1 MERTTRFF
9 TTYPTTTEQRSMK
22 HIKLT
27 TLIFGLLLFGC
38 NQANNKRNTVTEKK
52 ATTSA
57 NDIEQI
63 QNLIRQVL
71 NWADTQKSID
81 LLPVLA
87 DSKDGLYI
95 GFDLNKHKQN
105 LDKLQK
111 TNFFATEFIENYNQI
126 ILNLD
131 KGIRNG
137 NIEKWLIGDMPPFN
151 FSSNVNPWTGCQDI
165 PYDDPNPF
173 DNIVIK
179 EVNIRNGD
187 LIWKWGKP
195 ELITEPSWKVFEYK
209 FRVVKEND
217 RWKISYL
224 QGFDFK
230 ESTR

>member
-1 MERTTRFF
+1 
-9 TTYPTTTEQRSMK
+9 MK

-38 NQANNKRNTVTEKK
+38 NQADNKRTSVTEKK

-71 NWADTQKSID
+71 NWADTKKSID

-87 DSKDGLYI
+87 DSRDSLYI
-95 GFDLNKHKQN
+95 GFDLDKHKQN

-131 KGIRNG
+131 KGLRND
-137 NIEKWLIGDMPPFN
+137 NNKQWLVGDLPTFN
-151 FSSNVNPWTGCQDI
+151 FSSGVNPWTLSQDI

-173 DNIVIK
+173 DYVEIK
-179 EVNIRNGD
+179 WVNIGSGE

-195 ELITEPSWKVFEYK
+195 ELITEPSWKDFEYK

-230 ESTR
+230 ESTCYGRQL

>member
-1 MERTTRFF
+1 M
-9 TTYPTTTEQRSMK
+9 
-22 HIKLT
+22 
-27 TLIFGLLLFGC
+27 
-38 NQANNKRNTVTEKK
+38 
-52 ATTSA
+52 
-57 NDIEQI
+57 
-63 QNLIRQVL
+63 
-71 NWADTQKSID
+71 
-81 LLPVLA
+81 
-87 DSKDGLYI
+87 
-95 GFDLNKHKQN
+95 
-105 LDKLQK
+105 
-111 TNFFATEFIENYNQI
+111 
-126 ILNLD
+126 NLD

-230 ESTR
+230 ESTCFGRQL

>member
-1 MERTTRFF
+1 
-9 TTYPTTTEQRSMK
+9 MK
-22 HIKLT
+22 HNKLT
-27 TLIFGLLLFGC
+27 TLIFALLLFSC
-38 NQANNKRNTVTEKK
+38 KQADNKRTSVTEEKATNSANN
-52 ATTSA
+52 
-57 NDIEQI
+57 IEQI

-71 NWADTQKSID
+71 NWADTKKSID

-87 DSKDGLYI
+87 DSRDSLYI
-95 GFDLNKHKQN
+95 GFDLDKHKQN

-111 TNFFATEFIENYNQI
+111 TNFFAIEFIENYNQI

-131 KGIRNG
+131 KGLRNG
-137 NIEKWLIGDMPPFN
+137 NIEKWLVGDMPTFN
-151 FSSNVNPWTGCQDI
+151 FSSNGNPWTGSQDI

-173 DNIVIK
+173 DYVEIKWGNI
-179 EVNIRNGD
+179 ENGE

-195 ELITEPSWKVFEYK
+195 ELITEPSWQVFEYK

-230 ESTR
+230 ESTRFGRQL

>member
-1 MERTTRFF
+1 
-9 TTYPTTTEQRSMK
+9 MK

-27 TLIFGLLLFGC
+27 TLILGLLLFSC
-38 NQANNKRNTVTEKK
+38 KQAANKRTSVTEEKATNSANN
-52 ATTSA
+52 
-57 NDIEQI
+57 IEQI

-71 NWADTQKSID
+71 NWADTKKSID

-87 DSKDGLYI
+87 DSRDSLYI
-95 GFDLNKHKQN
+95 GFDLDKHKQN

-131 KGIRNG
+131 KGLRNG
-137 NIEKWLIGDMPPFN
+137 NIEKWLVGDMPTFN
-151 FSSNVNPWTGCQDI
+151 FSSNINPWTGSQDI
-165 PYDDPNPF
+165 PYNDPIPY
-173 DNIVIK
+173 DYVEIKWGNIG
-179 EVNIRNGD
+179 NGE

-195 ELITEPSWKVFEYK
+195 ELITDPSWKVFEYQ

-230 ESTR
+230 ESTRFGRQL

>member
-1 MERTTRFF
+1 
-9 TTYPTTTEQRSMK
+9 MK

-38 NQANNKRNTVTEKK
+38 NQADNKRTSVTEKK

-71 NWADTQKSID
+71 NWADTKKSID

-87 DSKDGLYI
+87 DSKDSLYI
-95 GFDLNKHKQN
+95 GFDLDKHKQN

-131 KGIRNG
+131 KGLRNG
-137 NIEKWLIGDMPPFN
+137 NIEKWLVGDMPTFN
-151 FSSNVNPWTGCQDI
+151 FSSNVNPWTGSQDI

-173 DNIVIK
+173 DYVEINTITIQYNTLEIGDFVYLDSNSTDCTY
-179 EVNIRNGD
+179 VPNGFYFTD
-187 LIWKWGKP
+187 
-195 ELITEPSWKVFEYK
+195 E
-209 FRVVKEND
+209 
-217 RWKISYL
+217 SYV
-224 QGFDFK
+224 QGIGY
-230 ESTR
+230 